1 MKKRDTPFCG
11 VYAIF
16 VGIVFIPPYKIFL
29 LNFKINKISEAKSFC
44 IHIGFT
50 REIFLRC
57 FIKMMILKINHD
69 LVFEIITWSN
79 KKCYKSHLTKFF
91 CIKNIQYYKKKWIM
105 SKRQNMIIIWKRP
118 DRNPIPSPM
127 VDEAVEVPTHPS
139 VIFTDFHKMKF
150 KLYKYR
156 IIFCAFFV
164 SF

>member
-1 MKKRDTPFCG
+1 MLDTSLKFSPLKKNRRKMRKMLYRDSHMLAK
-11 VYAIF
+11 YIF
-16 VGIVFIPPYKIFL
+16 LMQTNEVPMSVIPPYKIFL

-91 CIKNIQYYKKKWIM
+91 CIKNIQYYKKK
-105 SKRQNMIIIWKRP
+105 
-118 DRNPIPSPM
+118 
-127 VDEAVEVPTHPS
+127 
-139 VIFTDFHKMKF
+139 
-150 KLYKYR
+150 
-156 IIFCAFFV
+156 
-164 SF
+164 